1 MGMINKRRQSGTRW
15 GRETQMSDWDGAF
28 VLATR
33 NAAAQACKQ
42 AGIDN
47 SHEQLSLSE
56 VHDSCS
62 ITERVTREAV
72 FMADDDRVVFDVLD
86 GRCNPG
92 GVPSQGVAAISILG
106 LA

>member
-1 MGMINKRRQSGTRW
+1 
-15 GRETQMSDWDGAF
+15 MSDWDGAF

-33 NAAAQACKQ
+33 NAAAQACKH
-42 AGIDN
+42 ARIDN
-47 SHEQLSLSE
+47 SHEQLSLST

-62 ITERVTREAV
+62 ITEQVTMEAV
-72 FMADDDRVVFDVLD
+72 FMADDDRVGFDVLD

>member
-1 MGMINKRRQSGTRW
+1 
-15 GRETQMSDWDGAF
+15 MSDWDGAF

-33 NAAAQACKQ
+33 NAEAQACKQ

-56 VHDSCS
+56 VHDCFS
-62 ITERVTREAV
+62 ITERVTMEDV
-72 FMADDDRVVFDVLD
+72 FMADDDRVGFDVLD
-86 GRCNPG
+86 GRCNSC
-92 GVPSQGVAAISILG
+92 GVPYEGGAAISILG

>member
-1 MGMINKRRQSGTRW
+1 MGMINRRRQSGTRW

-47 SHEQLSLSE
+47 SHEQLSLSK

-62 ITERVTREAV
+62 IPERVTMEAG
-72 FMADDDRVVFDVLD
+72 FMADDDRVGFDVLD
-86 GRCNPG
+86 GRCNSC
-92 GVPSQGVAAISILG
+92 GVPYQGVATISILG